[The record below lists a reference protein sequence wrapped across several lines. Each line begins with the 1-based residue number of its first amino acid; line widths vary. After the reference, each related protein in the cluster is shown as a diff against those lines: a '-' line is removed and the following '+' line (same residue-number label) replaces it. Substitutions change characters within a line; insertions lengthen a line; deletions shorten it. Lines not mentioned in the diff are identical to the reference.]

1 MAFIQAPAADGHARG
16 HPGRAFP
23 KQRTRLEAPATP
35 ARVRQRLGCK
45 ESGAQG
51 PADGAEHEE
60 PGPRANGSPS
70 LTLLPGGLQHCRCLQ
85 REGLGHG
92 AGEPIRHGHLLGLG
106 REKENKANNPKQL
119 PLYILYLK
127 TDVRA
132 CLSFSPELFLLFL
145 NLAVPAGDVAKRAR
159 PAAPSLLG
167 VTLPGLPCSEAE
179 VARLHSFLTLGQ
191 VRIFTPR

>member
-1 MAFIQAPAADGHARG
+1 MPLPAEGRPGARG
-16 HPGRAFP
+16 ERAHQTWP
-23 KQRTRLEAPATP
+23 P
-35 ARVRQRLGCK
+35 
-45 ESGAQG
+45 SGAWKG
-51 PADGAEHEE
+51 EE
-60 PGPRANGSPS
+60 E
-70 LTLLPGGLQHCRCLQ
+70 Q
-85 REGLGHG
+85 E
-92 AGEPIRHGHLLGLG
+92 
-106 REKENKANNPKQL
+106 ANNPKQL
-119 PLYILYLK
+119 PLYILYLR

-145 NLAVPAGDVAKRAR
+145 NLAVTAGDVAKRAR